1 MCVCVRARVRACAFV
16 RVRACVRE
24 WVRVCAC
31 VCVYII
37 VTRHIKIRNKSG
49 LPKPAIQQRSA
60 RMGILTGKVDFQ
72 IFGEF
77 I

>member
-1 MCVCVRARVRACAFV
+1 M
-16 RVRACVRE
+16 
-24 WVRVCAC
+24 CAC